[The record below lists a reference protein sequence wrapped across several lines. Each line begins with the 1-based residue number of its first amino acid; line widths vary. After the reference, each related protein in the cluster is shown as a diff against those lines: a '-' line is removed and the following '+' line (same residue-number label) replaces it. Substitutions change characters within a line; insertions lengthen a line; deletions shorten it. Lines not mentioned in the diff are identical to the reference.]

1 MPVPEPLPEWGPG
14 GLLPARPAQ
23 TRPRPVVAFL
33 RSLPL
38 PPPHLPRPPS
48 SPTAAHG
55 GPGSLALQSKHMET
69 LFIKEPRPTTLG
81 EPFMAPKKKT

>member
-38 PPPHLPRPPS
+38 PPPTSPDPLPAPLPRTVALAPWPS
-48 SPTAAHG
+48 RANIW
-55 GPGSLALQSKHMET
+55 KHY
-69 LFIKEPRPTTLG
+69 L
-81 EPFMAPKKKT
+81 